1 MIDAVWYWLL
11 NMAHLPT
18 SDSFQ
23 LQVLPRLMKHC
34 VAIITLTVFSVSP
47 FLLGAGLPPLRG
59 LSRTDLLEFH
69 GAKGVGIA
77 QTSMEWEIRRKEAIQ
92 GFLGVIGTLPSGA
105 RCPLDLRIESE
116 TNCGSYVRRLISYQS
131 TEGGRVPAYLC
142 VPKAALEGRAAPGVL
157 CLHPTDNSVGHGVVV
172 GLGGKA
178 NRQYAA
184 ELAERG
190 FVTLSPSYPQLAEY
204 NPDLKKL
211 GFSSGTAKAV
221 WDNLRGLDLLETFP
235 FVRKEV
241 GFAAI
246 GHSLGGHNGIFTAV
260 LDARLKVV
268 VSSCGFDSFLDYY
281 GGNIKGWVQDRY
293 MPALGVFL
301 DNPQDVPF
309 DFYELIAALAPR
321 FVFVNAPL
329 ADANFK
335 ADSVDR
341 IVAAARPVFGLY
353 KAEGHLRVVHPE
365 SNHDFPNKE
374 RLEAYSLIEQVLGSP

>member
-1 MIDAVWYWLL
+1 
-11 NMAHLPT
+11 MAHPLHSNFSQAQVPT
-18 SDSFQ
+18 RFTT
-23 LQVLPRLMKHC
+23 HC
-34 VAIITLTVFSVSP
+34 VAIIALSVFFLSP

-69 GAKGVGIA
+69 GAKGVENA
-77 QTSMEWEIRRKEAIQ
+77 RTSKNWEMRRKEGIE
-92 GFLGVIGTLPSGA
+92 GFLGIIGALPSGA
-105 RCPLDLRIESE
+105 RCALDLKIETE
-116 TNCGSYVRRLISYQS
+116 TDCGSYVRRLISYQS

-142 VPKAALEGRAAPGVL
+142 VPKAALGGRPAPGVL
-157 CLHPTDNSVGHGVVV
+157 CLHPTDNLVGHGVVV

-190 FVTLSPSYPQLAEY
+190 FVTLSPSYPHLAEY
-204 NPDLKKL
+204 KPDLKKL
-211 GFSSGTAKAV
+211 GFASGTAKAV
-221 WDNLRGLDLLETFP
+221 WDNIRGLNLLETFP

-241 GFAAI
+241 GFATI
-246 GHSLGGHNGIFTAV
+246 GHSLGGHNSIFTAV

-281 GGNIKGWVQDRY
+281 GGDIKGWVQERY
-293 MPALGVFL
+293 MPGLASFLGK
-301 DNPQDVPF
+301 PQDVPF

-341 IVAAARPVFGLY
+341 IAAAARPVFGLY
-353 KAEGHLRVVHPE
+353 QAEERLRVVHPD
-365 SNHDFPNKE
+365 STHDFPNAE
-374 RLEAYSLIEQVLGSP
+374 RFESYQLIEQVLGRP